1 MSDGHWGPCGFGY
14 TEDANAVTAKQTG
27 GKVRKCVHSASSPP
41 RAVLALLRITLSCP
55 LRGSHLGKSQ
65 WFLYSSGSQ
74 TGLLQSNLG
83 DLLRHPFLGPSLKI

>member
-41 RAVLALLRITLSCP
+41 QAVLALLRITLSCP